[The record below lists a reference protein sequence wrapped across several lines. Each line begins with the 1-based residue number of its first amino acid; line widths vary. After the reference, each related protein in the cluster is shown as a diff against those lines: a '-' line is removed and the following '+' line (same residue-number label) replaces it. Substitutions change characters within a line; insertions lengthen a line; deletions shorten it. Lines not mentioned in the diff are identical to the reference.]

1 MSDEPTNPTEPDAV
15 ETPPESPEPRPLG
28 CLASFGSMGLA
39 MYALLVLSLLIS
51 SLTCGIMT
59 LIQTWRMGANDDTE
73 LVSGWEVD
81 SWRLSELRYW
91 GVLEKGQTPTL
102 YHDHSARAD
111 SSAGCMVLGDELIL
125 WTDKKIEKR
134 LSIPGAVVS
143 GTEELVRLQQGEEA
157 IECPFFPGD
166 GGDRLKAGLTVDAKR
181 KAPKAPKVP
190 APPEPSNGD

>member
-1 MSDEPTNPTEPDAV
+1 
-15 ETPPESPEPRPLG
+15 
-28 CLASFGSMGLA
+28 MGLA

-59 LIQTWRMGANDDTE
+59 LIQTWRMGANNDTE

-91 GVLEKGQTPTL
+91 GVLEKRQTPTL
-102 YHDHSARAD
+102 YHDHSTRAD
-111 SSAGCMVLGDELIL
+111 SSSGCMVLGDELIL

-134 LSIPGAVVS
+134 LLIPGATIS
-143 GTEELVRLQQGEEA
+143 GNDQLVRLQQGEAA
-157 IECPFFPGD
+157 IECPFLPGD

-181 KAPKAPKVP
+181 NAPAAP
-190 APPEPSNGD
+190 ATPESSDGD